1 MNTINTTRLMR
12 RFFARSIVVFA
23 ALSLMFVTGARGQT
37 GGTPCFII
45 TTKTPEPLPPG
56 YMEPQAPDPTAIVGG
71 ADIVPVEIR
80 FEPVMGSMPIGIDL
94 VFLIDNSG
102 SMGPDY
108 PHSDPDGE
116 RFEAVLDLIDF
127 FEPTRNNL
135 DRIAVFIFQGDS
147 ATQVQDWKSW
157 SQTRGTVENYLM
169 NIPPGGGTPM
179 AHGMRLVNDL
189 FMAGSNAFFKMVVLI
204 SDGEPTKDVYTDT
217 PVDTIYELAAE
228 ARQLQILYSTIY
240 LTTLSPPDDNALMER
255 IAKSTDYITLYQDD
269 SDQAAY
275 YYLITNVAEIP
286 VAYQGLFGSLI
297 GRVWPRDVII
307 REQITNELQMDQDA
321 EVEFTGA
328 GFTVDQ
334 NILDYGN
341 TGATTLEEALTHFK
355 QTGIFEVH
363 LNELDGEAVLSFSV
377 KLNTNTVNPENYPDP
392 EKICL
397 QVDKLTTPL
406 TDGSYVSYLQPTGG
420 PNATRATQPLA
431 QAIICFKKG
440 LSVSK
445 VHDQVVNPDLVK
457 IQLLNL
463 DLYPIDGVQI
473 AEFPSGWVNVTGVS
487 DDFGFKPWRMLLE
500 HRILPWLTKL
510 ILNITDPPPDISPLE
525 AMDALKAAY
534 QRTLLPLEGL
544 LGPYLCQFW
553 FTDSFAD
560 VNPSVSDDILE
571 TFWRT
576 IHQRGIYKLIQ
587 NLPAL
592 TTRTLQFRISD
603 ASHLKKDTAMP
614 LLTLPIDAFEPVKG
628 LAIPRSQYAFTPN
641 LRQWITIRPNPDH
654 TQFVERNVK
663 ADFYTKTCLSYDRL
677 PSFYDV
683 FTGIQTGLRPC
694 DPWSILD
701 SPDIEPIWQPSAISP
716 DMPVLPPTM
725 GVRVKVNNCG
735 SLRAG
740 GRLCV
745 KSLYI
750 PFTGKEL
757 KFSSGSPP
765 TIEPSRIFFAEG
777 GCTIPPVAP
786 GAFTTCG
793 IYYRREDFHY
803 LDDPVE
809 AVTDEYRRKVR
820 KAMIIN
826 VVDISPVGSEE
837 VLSNNQAIEIVPA
850 KPTPPS
856 FPIP

>member
-1 MNTINTTRLMR
+1 MR
-12 RFFARSIVVFA
+12 RFFAGSIVVFV

-37 GGTPCFII
+37 EGMPCLII
-45 TTKTPEPLPPG
+45 TTKTLEPLPPG
-56 YMEPQAPDPTAIVGG
+56 YIEPQALDSTAIVGG
-71 ADIVPVEIR
+71 PDIVPVEIR

-102 SMGPDY
+102 SMGPDP
-108 PHSDPDGE
+108 PHSDPNGE
-116 RFEAVLDLIDF
+116 RFKAMLDLIDF

-135 DRIAVFIFQGDS
+135 DRIAVFLFQGDS
-147 ATQVQDWKSW
+147 ATQVQGWKSW

-169 NIPPGGGTPM
+169 NTSPSGGTPM
-179 AHGMRLVNDL
+179 AHGMRLVHDL
-189 FMAGSNAFFKMVVLI
+189 FRGGSNAFFKMVALI
-204 SDGEPTKDVYTDT
+204 SDGEPTNDVYTDT
-217 PVDTIYELAAE
+217 PVETIYELAAE
-228 ARQLQILYSTIY
+228 AKELQILYSTIY
-240 LTTLSPPDDNALMER
+240 LTTLSPPDDNALLER
-255 IAKSTDYITLYQDD
+255 VAKSTDYKTLYQDD
-269 SDQAAY
+269 SDQAEY
-275 YYLITNVAEIP
+275 YYRITNLTEIP
-286 VAYQGLFGSLI
+286 IAYQGLFGALI

-307 REQITNELQMDQDA
+307 REQIANELQMDQDA

-341 TGATTLEEALTHFK
+341 TGATTLEEALTYFK

-363 LNELDGEAVLSFSV
+363 LNELDGKAVVRFSV
-377 KLNTNTVNPENYPDP
+377 KLNTDAVNPADYSDP
-392 EKICL
+392 EKICI
-397 QVDKLTTPL
+397 QVDKLTTPP
-406 TDGSYVSYLQPTGG
+406 TNGSYVSYLQPTGG
-420 PNATRATQPLA
+420 PNAIRVTQPLP

-473 AEFPSGWVNVTGVS
+473 AEFPSGWINVKKVS
-487 DDFGFKPWRMLLE
+487 DDFGFKPWIMLLE

-510 ILNITDPPPDISPLE
+510 ILNISDPPQISQWE
-525 AMDALKAAY
+525 VMDALRAGY
-534 QRTLLPLEGL
+534 HSTLLPLEDQL
-544 LGPYLCQFW
+544 APYLCQFW
-553 FTDSFAD
+553 FTDNFAD

-587 NLPAL
+587 NFPAL
-592 TTRTLQFRISD
+592 ATKTLQFRISD

-628 LAIPRSQYAFTPN
+628 LAISRSRYAFTPN
-641 LRQWITIRPNPDH
+641 LLQWITIRHNPDH
-654 TQFVERNVK
+654 TQFVEGNVK
-663 ADFYTKTCLSYDRL
+663 ADFYTKTCLSYEWL
-677 PSFYDV
+677 PCMYDL
-683 FTGIQTGLRPC
+683 FTGIQTGLQPC
-694 DPWSILD
+694 DPWRILD
-701 SPDIEPIWQPSAISP
+701 SPDIRSIWSAP
-716 DMPVLPPTM
+716 ALLPNKPLYPPTM

-735 SLRAG
+735 SAPASGLLR
-740 GRLCV
+740 V

-757 KFSSGSPP
+757 IFSSGAPP
-765 TIEPSRIFFAEG
+765 TIKPSRIFFAEG
-777 GCTIPPVAP
+777 ECTIPTVAP

-793 IYYRREDFHY
+793 IYYHRGDFRY
-803 LDDPVE
+803 LDNPVE

-820 KAMIIN
+820 KAMMIN
-826 VVDISPVGSEE
+826 VVDINPVGSEE
-837 VLSNNQAIEIVPA
+837 LLSNNQAIEIVPVQ
-850 KPTPPS
+850 PRPMS